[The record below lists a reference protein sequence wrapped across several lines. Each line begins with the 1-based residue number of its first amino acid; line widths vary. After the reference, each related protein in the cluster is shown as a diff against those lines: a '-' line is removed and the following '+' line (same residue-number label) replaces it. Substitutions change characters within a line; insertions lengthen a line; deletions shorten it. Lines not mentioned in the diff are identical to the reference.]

1 MPAQAGDTTGK
12 ENIMTRIG
20 TGLGTRTHTYAARV
34 DTTFRQLEIATT
46 AGTATAPGSVV
57 VLSTAPARCLDS
69 AYTQGILIRNPST
82 TVSLFVGD
90 QDYAGVA
97 CNAGNAATAW
107 EIPPGQSQKFDVRDG
122 SGLYLGVLAATLDVR
137 VVGN

>member
-1 MPAQAGDTTGK
+1 
-12 ENIMTRIG
+12 MTRIG
-20 TGLGTRTHTYAARV
+20 TGLGSRTHTYVARV

-46 AGTATAPGSVV
+46 AGTQTLPTTAAGSPI
-57 VLSTAPARCLDS
+57 VLSVAPARCLDS

-90 QDYAGVA
+90 QDYAGLTCSLAAVPPA
-97 CNAGNAATAW
+97 TLGTAATAW
-107 EIPPGQSQKFDVRDG
+107 EIPPGQSQRFDVRDG
-122 SGLYLGVLAATLDVR
+122 TGLYLGVLAGTLDVR

>member
-1 MPAQAGDTTGK
+1 
-12 ENIMTRIG
+12 MTRIG

-46 AGTATAPGSVV
+46 AGTATGPGSVV

-107 EIPPGQSQKFDVRDG
+107 EIPPGQAQKFDVRDG

>member
-1 MPAQAGDTTGK
+1 
-12 ENIMTRIG
+12 MTRIG
-20 TGLGTRTHTYAARV
+20 TGLGSRTHTYVARV
-34 DTTFRQLEIATT
+34 DTTFRQLEIATN
-46 AGTATAPGSVV
+46 AGEPTAPGTVI
-57 VLSTAPARCLDS
+57 VLSTNPARTLDS

-82 TVSLFVGD
+82 TVSLYVGD

-107 EIPPGQSQKFDVRDG
+107 EIPPSQSQRFDVRDG

>member
-1 MPAQAGDTTGK
+1 
-12 ENIMTRIG
+12 MTRIG
-20 TGLGTRTHTYAARV
+20 TGLGSRTHTYTARV
-34 DTTFRQLEIATT
+34 DTTFRKLEDATT
-46 AGTATAPGSVV
+46 ASTPSAPGTVI
-57 VLSTAPARCLDS
+57 VLSTLPARCLDS

-90 QDYAGVA
+90 QDYAGVT

-107 EIPPGQSQKFDVRDG
+107 EVPPGQSQRFDVRDG
-122 SGLYLGVLAATLDVR
+122 TGLYLGVLAATLDVR